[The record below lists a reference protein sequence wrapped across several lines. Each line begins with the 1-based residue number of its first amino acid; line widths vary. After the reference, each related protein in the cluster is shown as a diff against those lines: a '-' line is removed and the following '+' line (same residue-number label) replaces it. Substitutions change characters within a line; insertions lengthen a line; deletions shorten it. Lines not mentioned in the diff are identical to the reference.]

1 MAKPQLIK
9 IDKGTKSHQ
18 HHVAHKTS
26 SKAKPKKSSNTHNTH
41 HSNHSQHAHH
51 PQHTKTAS
59 SKSGSKHS
67 RPKQSKTVTKH
78 QSAPQHARAESIT
91 TPQTTHQRT
100 TTHNENS
107 MAEQHGAL
115 TLLKT
120 DHLLLGPG
128 GYEPTIA
135 TEQGKQLNNIDLLNK
150 YYPGLGQM
158 AFQPV
163 LQLLPT
169 NPLLARQWADVTE
182 SSQQT
187 HEQTDINKNM
197 SNQLNTLEQT
207 DEENKQSQRLEEV
220 KRNNKN
226 HYDVDREATGCE
238 SFQGICGQGFGHVSA
253 AHESSSGRD
262 LVSSGKGDHGGASTG
277 CWSISKPTMKDF
289 ISWCKRHGCRYGS
302 KLTTAKP
309 GTRKFRELVASFYKE
324 NSKAFSFEQYNFI
337 YETHY
342 KKAMEKLRAAGYP
355 VDSFTQAEKEMVF
368 SRAVQHG
375 PGAVSKIFT
384 RAGVTPSDSP
394 RDKITKVYGLI
405 EKHVNGY
412 CNHCDRKVKH
422 GVRNRMEEEP
432 RELLREL
439 EKK

>member
-1 MAKPQLIK
+1 M
-9 IDKGTKSHQ
+9 HQ
-18 HHVAHKTS
+18 
-26 SKAKPKKSSNTHNTH
+26 
-41 HSNHSQHAHH
+41 
-51 PQHTKTAS
+51 
-59 SKSGSKHS
+59 G
-67 RPKQSKTVTKH
+67 
-78 QSAPQHARAESIT
+78 
-91 TPQTTHQRT
+91 
-100 TTHNENS
+100 
-107 MAEQHGAL
+107 
-115 TLLKT
+115 
-120 DHLLLGPG
+120 
-128 GYEPTIA
+128 
-135 TEQGKQLNNIDLLNK
+135 IDLLNK
-150 YYPGLGQM
+150 YYPGLGQVTL
-158 AFQPV
+158 QPV
-163 LQLLPT
+163 QQLLPT
-169 NPLLARQWADVTE
+169 NPLMARQWADVTE

-197 SNQLNTLEQT
+197 PNQALEKNQTNQLNTLEQT
-207 DEENKQSQRLEEV
+207 DEGNKQSERLEGV

-226 HYDVDREATGCE
+226 HYDVDREATGRE
-238 SFQGICGQGFGHVSA
+238 VFQGICGQGFGHVSA

-342 KKAMEKLRAAGYP
+342 ERAMEKLREAGYL

-394 RDKITKVYGLI
+394 RDKIIKVYGLI
-405 EKHVNGY
+405 KKNYKGFFK
-412 CNHCDRKVKH
+412 NSSTD
-422 GVRNRMEEEP
+422 VRNSVRSRMHDEP
-432 RELLREL
+432 TELLREL
-439 EKK
+439 EQERK

>member
-1 MAKPQLIK
+1 
-9 IDKGTKSHQ
+9 
-18 HHVAHKTS
+18 
-26 SKAKPKKSSNTHNTH
+26 
-41 HSNHSQHAHH
+41 
-51 PQHTKTAS
+51 
-59 SKSGSKHS
+59 
-67 RPKQSKTVTKH
+67 
-78 QSAPQHARAESIT
+78 
-91 TPQTTHQRT
+91 
-100 TTHNENS
+100 
-107 MAEQHGAL
+107 
-115 TLLKT
+115 
-120 DHLLLGPG
+120 
-128 GYEPTIA
+128 
-135 TEQGKQLNNIDLLNK
+135 
-150 YYPGLGQM
+150 
-158 AFQPV
+158 
-163 LQLLPT
+163 
-169 NPLLARQWADVTE
+169 
-182 SSQQT
+182 
-187 HEQTDINKNM
+187 
-197 SNQLNTLEQT
+197 
-207 DEENKQSQRLEEV
+207 
-220 KRNNKN
+220 
-226 HYDVDREATGCE
+226 
-238 SFQGICGQGFGHVSA
+238 
-253 AHESSSGRD
+253 
-262 LVSSGKGDHGGASTG
+262 
-277 CWSISKPTMKDF
+277 MKDF

-324 NSKAFSFEQYNFI
+324 DSKAFSFEQYNFI

-342 KKAMEKLRAAGYP
+342 ERAMEKLRAAGYP

>member
-1 MAKPQLIK
+1 M
-9 IDKGTKSHQ
+9 T
-18 HHVAHKTS
+18 
-26 SKAKPKKSSNTHNTH
+26 
-41 HSNHSQHAHH
+41 
-51 PQHTKTAS
+51 
-59 SKSGSKHS
+59 
-67 RPKQSKTVTKH
+67 
-78 QSAPQHARAESIT
+78 
-91 TPQTTHQRT
+91 
-100 TTHNENS
+100 
-107 MAEQHGAL
+107 EQHGAL

-120 DHLLLGPG
+120 EHLLLGR

-150 YYPGLGQM
+150 YYPGLGQVTL
-158 AFQPV
+158 QPV
-163 LQLLPT
+163 QQLLPT
-169 NPLLARQWADVTE
+169 NPLMARQWADVTE

-197 SNQLNTLEQT
+197 PNQALEKNQTNQLNTLEQT
-207 DEENKQSQRLEEV
+207 DEGNKQSERLEGV

-226 HYDVDREATGCE
+226 HYDVDREATGRE
-238 SFQGICGQGFGHVSA
+238 VFQGICGQGFGHVSA
-253 AHESSSGRD
+253 AHESSSGKD

-324 NSKAFSFEQYNFI
+324 DSKAFSFEQYNFI

-342 KKAMEKLRAAGYP
+342 EEAMEKLREAGYL

-375 PGAVSKIFT
+375 GG
-384 RAGVTPSDSP
+384 GVVKLFQRSGVKPNDTP
-394 RDKITKVYGLI
+394 RDKILKVYGLI
-405 EKHVNGY
+405 KKNYKGFFKSS
-412 CNHCDRKVKH
+412 NPRTQRS
-422 GVRNRMEEEP
+422 VRERMGKEP
-432 RELLREL
+432 QELLKEL
-439 EKK
+439 EKE